1 MAVRAGIV
9 VRHSVD
15 EPRLGIPGTWAAT
28 EMGDSSFFGH
38 RTQHLAVRRATGT
51 LTERHNTSKRCFDVC
66 KYRKMI
72 ECIR

>member
-28 EMGDSSFFGH
+28 EMGDSGH
-38 RTQHLAVRRATGT
+38 RTQHLAVHRATGHPDRET
-51 LTERHNTSKRCFDVC
+51 QYVEALLRR
-66 KYRKMI
+66 M
-72 ECIR
+72 